1 MLITPYFLA
10 IHMRFLEEYYRY
22 SVQVL
27 FPFLNYFICFVIE
40 LYVNSLYILDI
51 NTLSDTV
58 CKHFS
63 LFTRL
68 PFHFVDHFF
77 CYEGA
82 FLV

>member
-63 LFTRL
+63 PFTRL